1 MQRWKDRG
9 RSNCTLFTATTA
21 SRTDTIY
28 GLAAPDVLVRPRS
41 HRRVV
46 HQTGTVSFSIPFMQ
60 YSINLSEES
69 DHFLR
74 QLCDPS
80 HGSEAV
86 SVEDFLS
93 AFVEEQLDELFVR
106 RERRQPKKNK
116 RLNDAVRS
124 AKERAKAWSEAVI
137 ATHTAL
143 EAMRKLVADGE
154 SNLRAD

>member
-1 MQRWKDRG
+1 M
-9 RSNCTLFTATTA
+9 
-21 SRTDTIY
+21 
-28 GLAAPDVLVRPRS
+28 
-41 HRRVV
+41 H
-46 HQTGTVSFSIPFMQ
+46 

-74 QLCDPS
+74 QLCDPGRNS
-80 HGSEAV
+80 HSEAI

-106 RERRQPKKNK
+106 RERRKTKKDK
-116 RLNDAVRS
+116 KLDGAVRS

-143 EAMRKLVADGE
+143 EAMRKLVTDGATNPKADRQRSSDG
-154 SNLRAD
+154 